1 MNDNRFGCVRVNWLW
16 LHLLRRSF
24 QYFRDQFPAR
34 WIDNELKWRVMT
46 WSTNSSERPKRN
58 ITWRRFFF
66 WVFQRSWCFT
76 SWRVI
81 LVYCLTTEQ
90 ETDRGNTELI
100 YVVDEVRV
108 NVPLHI
114 RIYSVDL
121 NTAPRDDHFC
131 PASFRTRENLTVY
144 KSGDKSS
151 KSKRWRL

>member
-1 MNDNRFGCVRVNWLW
+1 MIFLEVLV
-16 LHLLRRSF
+16 H
-24 QYFRDQFPAR
+24 
-34 WIDNELKWRVMT
+34 EVK
-46 WSTNSSERPKRN
+46 STEDYLTKILFLGLSKE
-58 ITWRRFFF
+58 
-66 WVFQRSWCFT
+66 VVLY
-76 SWRVI
+76 VI
-81 LVYCLTTEQ
+81 LVHCLSTEQ

-151 KSKRWRL
+151 KSKR